1 MTTTTTDALQHHCM
15 GIVACGLNDSAVRR
29 SDVVAVAAIS
39 TTSADAQLPVQRL
52 SCSGVAHVDAGGSS
66 ASPNGLQHQAESVVA
81 KGEKSRLIL
90 DIDCSS
96 ATALATLATDDA
108 IDRGFTPGQPTL
120 DC

>member
-15 GIVACGLNDSAVRR
+15 GIAASGLNDSAVRCT
-29 SDVVAVAAIS
+29 DVVAATAIT

-52 SCSGVAHVDAGGSS
+52 SCSGVAHVDAGDTS

-81 KGEKSRLIL
+81 RGEQSRLIL

-96 ATALATLATDDA
+96 ATSLATLATDNA
-108 IDRGFTPGQPTL
+108 IDRGFTLGQTTL